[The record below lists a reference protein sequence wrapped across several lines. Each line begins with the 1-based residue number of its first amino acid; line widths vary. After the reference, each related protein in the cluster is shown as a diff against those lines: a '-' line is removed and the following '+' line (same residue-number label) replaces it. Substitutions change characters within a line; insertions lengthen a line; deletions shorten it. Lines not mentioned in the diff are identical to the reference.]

1 MRMVGGARKRGQFSP
16 TESESGCT
24 PIPAVS
30 SRRVGSSILA
40 SLSEAGGDA
49 LLRLASKPLP
59 PRSPSSAKRHL
70 ECTRALLLQITRQS
84 SRLPTHAQAFST
96 QCLPNHSQLKQSFS
110 NSKRV
115 RHSSTQSRLGKSPLS
130 PVAI

>member
-1 MRMVGGARKRGQFSP
+1 MTMVGGARKRGQFSP
-16 TESESGCT
+16 TERESGCT

-70 ECTRALLLQITRQS
+70 ECTRAFILQITRQS
-84 SRLPTHAQAFST
+84 SGLPSHAQPFSN
-96 QCLPNHSQLKQSFS
+96 QRPPNHSQLKQTFL
-110 NSKRV
+110 NSKRD
-115 RHSSTQSRLGKSPLS
+115 
-130 PVAI
+130 